1 MRYVYATAS
10 IACLAVC
17 LVAPLMCFLGRLD
30 EAAFKNILAVASFGW
45 FVFATAWGAR
55 GKRA

>member
-1 MRYVYATAS
+1 MRYVYATLS

-17 LVAPLMCFLGRLD
+17 LTAPVMCFLGRLD
-30 EAAFKNILAVASFGW
+30 EAAYKNILAVASLGW

-55 GKRA
+55 A

>member
-1 MRYVYATAS
+1 MRYVYASAS

-17 LVAPLMCFLGRLD
+17 LAAPVMCFLGRLD
-30 EAAFKNILAVASFGW
+30 EAAYKNILAAASLGW
-45 FVFATAWGAR
+45 FVFATAWAAG